1 MNSDLQ
7 SIFFTE
13 IIQNSCNDTDELI
26 LQHLITMHFALKI
39 VPWAQTYLLSLLIE
53 LRLRSSEKV
62 NRPQEYPSWRF
73 LTGSAFT
80 NCAVC
85 GKHLVLNS
93 QDYAG
98 ADLKEWEQ
106 GESDSDKLGREKNVP
121 WSHKELATFLE
132 IRSVCEAYGHDATC
146 KSPSRVTQS
155 SLTGGGG
162 GTHILKC
169 INEQI
174 YAHGTVQVGNIR

>member
-7 SIFFTE
+7 SVCFTE

-80 NCAVC
+80 NCAVPHRISNFLYQT
-85 GKHLVLNS
+85 KSLIVLLVYLDTTNFIITI
-93 QDYAG
+93 
-98 ADLKEWEQ
+98 KE
-106 GESDSDKLGREKNVP
+106 NV
-121 WSHKELATFLE
+121 
-132 IRSVCEAYGHDATC
+132 I
-146 KSPSRVTQS
+146 VTS
-155 SLTGGGG
+155 
-162 GTHILKC
+162 
-169 INEQI
+169 
-174 YAHGTVQVGNIR
+174 

>member
-7 SIFFTE
+7 SVCFTE

-80 NCAVC
+80 NCAVPRFFNKIPC
-85 GKHLVLNS
+85 
-93 QDYAG
+93 
-98 ADLKEWEQ
+98 
-106 GESDSDKLGREKNVP
+106 ESKV
-121 WSHKELATFLE
+121 
-132 IRSVCEAYGHDATC
+132 
-146 KSPSRVTQS
+146 KSNKSA
-155 SLTGGGG
+155 SLT
-162 GTHILKC
+162 
-169 INEQI
+169 
-174 YAHGTVQVGNIR
+174 

>member
-80 NCAVC
+80 NCAVRSR
-85 GKHLVLNS
+85 G
-93 QDYAG
+93 
-98 ADLKEWEQ
+98 
-106 GESDSDKLGREKNVP
+106 
-121 WSHKELATFLE
+121 LA
-132 IRSVCEAYGHDATC
+132 A
-146 KSPSRVTQS
+146 
-155 SLTGGGG
+155 TGGAGKARFNVATPTYEARTRPLHVQHTYYRIIFKQNPFNIISREVQG
-162 GTHILKC
+162 CTSTDFRLK
-169 INEQI
+169 
-174 YAHGTVQVGNIR
+174 

>member
-39 VPWAQTYLLSLLIE
+39 VPWAQTYLLSFLIE

-80 NCAVC
+80 NCAVQ
-85 GKHLVLNS
+85 GHEDGVSSYLQKYVPQKKKKKVDKFLADDWRKTKNYLEKHVCNI
-93 QDYAG
+93 Y
-98 ADLKEWEQ
+98 
-106 GESDSDKLGREKNVP
+106 P
-121 WSHKELATFLE
+121 Y
-132 IRSVCEAYGHDATC
+132 SVYCFFFVFVF
-146 KSPSRVTQS
+146 VT
-155 SLTGGGG
+155 
-162 GTHILKC
+162 
-169 INEQI
+169 INKI
-174 YAHGTVQVGNIR
+174 VHTVTTQ